1 MMSEGKKS
9 DTMSFRLDADVLEK
23 LRNEAK
29 REDVSLNVLA
39 NRIFKRYVEWDVF
52 ESKVG
57 MIPVARP
64 ILDALFKKFTE
75 KEIVDL
81 AHTVGQDIVGDIA
94 KFMKGD
100 MSLTSFI
107 SWFET
112 RMKMSGFEMNHN
124 IKSQNHTYIVKHD
137 LGYNWSL
144 YHKTVLELIF
154 HDVLQKPIQ
163 FEMNERLITFT
174 FSA

>member
-1 MMSEGKKS
+1 MSEGKKS
-9 DTMSFRLDADVLEK
+9 GTMSFRLDMDILEK
-23 LRNEAK
+23 LKKEAE

-57 MIPVARP
+57 MVPVARP

-75 KEIVDL
+75 KEIVEL
-81 AHTVGQDIVGDIA
+81 AHTIGQNIVGDIA
-94 KFMKGD
+94 RFMKGD
-100 MSLTSFI
+100 MSLNSFI

-112 RMKMSGFEMNHN
+112 RMKMSRFEMNHDVRG
-124 IKSQNHTYIVKHD
+124 QNHTYIVKHD

-154 HDVLQKPIQ
+154 HDVLEKPIK
-163 FEMNERLITFT
+163 FEMNERMITFT
-174 FSA
+174 FTV

>member
-1 MMSEGKKS
+1 MTEGKKS
-9 DTMSFRLDADVLEK
+9 GTMSFRLDMDVLEK
-23 LRNEAK
+23 LKKEAE

-57 MIPVARP
+57 MVPVARP

-75 KEIVDL
+75 KEIVEL
-81 AHTVGQDIVGDIA
+81 AHTVGQNIVGDIA

-100 MSLTSFI
+100 MSLNSFI

-112 RMKMSGFEMNHN
+112 RMKMSGFEMNHDVRG
-124 IKSQNHTYIVKHD
+124 QNHTYIVKHD

-154 HDVLQKPIQ
+154 HDALQKPIQ
-163 FEMNERLITFT
+163 FEMNERMITFT
-174 FSA
+174 FTV